1 MMKKRLIITALAAAA
16 ITVSPGQVNRTDAQG
31 YLTRAELMFRDRNYN
46 GCIDQVSQARRESL
60 SPEGEKDAALIEALA
75 SAALGRGEARGL
87 LESYIA
93 EYQGSTDAVTAQLA
107 LAGLYYDRQDYAD
120 ALKCYKSVSFE
131 RLYADQKPE
140 YLERKGYCLL
150 KLGEYDRALAC
161 FDALSALP
169 GQANTARFYQ
179 GYVAYAKEDYDRAV
193 SLFKKVNTSVSP
205 GNMADFYLSQIY
217 FSEKDYEKAL
227 STSRKL
233 LKNSAGVD
241 RQFTAEA
248 ERIAGESLYHLG
260 NDDQAVGYL
269 KRYVEAQPEGLP
281 SAYYILGLSEYRR
294 QDYRSAVAYLSHA
307 TNQENA
313 MGQSA
318 YLLIGQSYLKEGN
331 VDGALMALNR
341 ALQRDY
347 DPEVSETAF
356 YNYAVAK
363 TNGGKVPFGSSVATF
378 EEFLQRY
385 PHSHF
390 APKVQ
395 EYVISGYL
403 TDNNYESALASI
415 SRISDPSE
423 ATLKAKQQVLYTLG
437 SRDIMSGEIS
447 RGLSR
452 LREAK
457 SMGALNEDTYREC
470 DLWIGDA
477 LYRKGDYDGAA
488 AAYQDYLGQLPR
500 SAQNRPLGL
509 YNLGYAHF
517 GAKKYDDALAD
528 FTRYV
533 NAPGSTSE
541 AMQADARNRMG
552 DCHYYAGE
560 FGKASSQYDTAYRL
574 APSTGDYAL
583 YQKGLMKGLA
593 RDHKGKLDVMKE
605 LMERFPSSGL
615 VPSALLEMAEAYG
628 ETGDN
633 ANAIATYNRLVKG
646 YSSTSQ
652 GRQGYLLLAITYMDQ
667 GQRDKAID
675 SYKTVLRNYPTS
687 EEARVAA
694 DDLKRIY
701 SDMGRLD
708 EFAAYIGSI
717 DGAPRMDAA
726 EVERLTFQSAEK
738 DYVNNG
744 SVKRLEAY
752 IERFPSGSDM
762 PTALQYMAEHASA
775 KGDDTRALAYA
786 SRIVSD
792 YRDSRA
798 VESALAIK
806 GDVEYRQGKG
816 EIALATFRELERRS
830 SSASSLNAA
839 RMGMLKVSRDL
850 GRHSDV
856 VSLAD
861 DLLGSTALSD
871 SERDDVSFAR
881 GYASMSLGHTDK
893 AVKDWSALAADPDK
907 LVGAKSAYYLGQLY
921 YDQGNLKKARK
932 TVDGLVEAN
941 PPHHYWL
948 ARGFIL
954 LSDIYR
960 KQGSSFEADEY
971 LKTLRDNYPGKEP
984 DIFNMIESRLDAA
997 K

>member
-1 MMKKRLIITALAAAA
+1 MKKKLIISVLAATAVMA
-16 ITVSPGQVNRTDAQG
+16 SPGQVNRTDARG
-31 YLTRAELMFRDRNYN
+31 YLTRAELMFLDHNYN

-60 SPEGEKDAALIEALA
+60 SPDGERDAAFFEALA
-75 SAALGRGEARGL
+75 SAALGRREAYGL
-87 LESYIA
+87 LTDYIA
-93 EYQGSTDAVTAQLA
+93 EYQGTPDAVTAQLA
-107 LAGLYYDRQDYAD
+107 LAGLYYDHSDYAD
-120 ALKCYKSVSFE
+120 ALKCYRGIPIE
-131 RLYADQKPE
+131 RIYDDQKPE
-140 YLERKGYCLL
+140 YFERKGYCLL
-150 KLGEYDRALAC
+150 KLGEYDSALEC
-161 FDALSALP
+161 FDALASLP
-169 GQANTARFYQ
+169 GHANTARFYQ
-179 GYVAYAKEDYDRAV
+179 GYVAYAKEDYDKAA
-193 SLFKKVNTSVSP
+193 SLFKRVNTSTAP

-217 FSEKDYEKAL
+217 FSNKDYEKAL

-233 LKNSAGVD
+233 LKNNGGVD
-241 RQFTAEA
+241 RLFTAEA

-260 NDDQAVGYL
+260 NDAQAVDYL
-269 KRYVEAQPEGLP
+269 KRYVNAQPDGLP

-294 QDYRSAVAYLSHA
+294 QDYRAAVEYLSHV
-307 TNQENA
+307 TGQENA

-331 VDGALMALNR
+331 VDGALLALNR

-347 DPEVSETAF
+347 DSEVSETAF

-363 TNGGKVPFGSSVATF
+363 TNGGRVPFGSSVAAF

-385 PHSHF
+385 PRSHF

-403 TDNNYESALASI
+403 TDDNYESALASI
-415 SRISDPSE
+415 SRISEPSA

-437 SRDIMSGEIS
+437 SRDIMAGEIQ

-477 LYRKGDYDGAA
+477 LYREGDYDGAA
-488 AAYQDYLGQLPR
+488 AAYLDYLGQLPR

-509 YNLGYAHF
+509 YNLGYARF
-517 GAKKYDDALAD
+517 GAKKFDDALTD
-528 FTRYV
+528 FTGYV
-533 NAPGSTSE
+533 NAPGTTAE

-552 DCHYYAGE
+552 DCYYYAGE
-560 FGKASSQYDTAYRL
+560 FGKASSQYDTAYQL

-583 YQKGLMKGLA
+583 YQKGLMKGLQ
-593 RDHKGKLDVMKE
+593 RDHKGKIVVMRE

-633 ANAIATYNRLVKG
+633 ANAIATYKRLVKD
-646 YSSTSQ
+646 YSPTAQ

-667 GQRDKAID
+667 GQRDRAID
-675 SYKTVLRNYPTS
+675 SYKTVLKNYPTS

-708 EFAAYIGSI
+708 EFAAYISSI

-738 DYVNNG
+738 DYINNG
-744 SVKRLEAY
+744 SVKRLKSY
-752 IERFPSGSDM
+752 IERFPSGQEM
-762 PTALQYMAEHASA
+762 PTALQYMAEYASG
-775 KGDDTRALAYA
+775 KGDDSSALAYA
-786 SRIVSD
+786 SRIVND
-792 YRDSRA
+792 YRDSRS
-798 VESALAIK
+798 VEGALAIK

-830 SSASSLNAA
+830 SSATSLNAA
-839 RMGMLKVSRDL
+839 RLGILKVSRDL
-850 GRHSDV
+850 GRHNDV
-856 VSLAD
+856 IEIAD
-861 DLLGSTALSD
+861 DLLVSTALSD
-871 SERDDVSFAR
+871 TERDDVTFAR
-881 GYASMSLGHTDK
+881 GYASMSLGRTDK
-893 AVKDWSALAADPDK
+893 AVKDWSALAGDPDK
-907 LVGAKSAYYLGQLY
+907 LAGAKSAYYLGQLY

-932 TVDGLVEAN
+932 TVDALVEAN

-960 KQGSSFEADEY
+960 KQGNNFEADEY

-984 DIFNMIESRLDAA
+984 DIFNMIDSRLNAA